1 MDKHL
6 NLVGILYIAF
16 GIMGL
21 LSSILVFVLIAG
33 GGFLSGDEEAM
44 FITGIVATV
53 LSLIIF
59 VFSIPGIIGGY
70 GLMKRKNWAR
80 FLVLI
85 LGVFN
90 LLNVPFGTMLGVYT
104 LWALLQDETI
114 KLFE

>member
-1 MDKHL
+1 MDKHV
-6 NLVGILYIAF
+6 NLIGILYIAF

-21 LSSILVFVLIAG
+21 LSSIIVFIAIAG

-44 FITGIVATV
+44 FITAIVATV

-70 GLMKRKNWAR
+70 GLMKSKNWAR
-80 FLVLI
+80 LLVLI
-85 LGVFN
+85 LGALN
-90 LLNVPFGTMLGVYT
+90 LLNIPFGTMLGVYT
-104 LWALLQDETI
+104 IWALLQEETI